1 MASDIQEY
9 CKILSEWESERAKTV
24 TDIILR
30 IQKLTTSQAEEDL
43 EKILVALTNFKK
55 EANNA
60 KDQSKV

>member
-1 MASDIQEY
+1 MKNQIKKLK
-9 CKILSEWESERAKTV
+9 KI
-24 TDIILR
+24 IY
-30 IQKLTTSQAEEDL
+30 KLKLNLEDL